1 MGKITVKLAANFER
15 NLAEIE
21 RFWIEAGAPRAYD
34 TLLDELIETVVQ
46 NLERFPGM
54 GRPFLDRP
62 AGSVEVANAQNVLR
76 SKLAALDAA
85 AGSLREYV
93 MRDYLVL
100 YARVGN
106 TIHLLSIRHHRQ
118 LSFDFARYFG

>member
-1 MGKITVKLAANFER
+1 VGKITVKLTANFER

-21 RFWIEAGAPRAYD
+21 RFWMEAGAPLAYD
-34 TLLDELIETVVQ
+34 TLLDELIETVVP

-62 AGSVEVANAQNVLR
+62 TGSVEVANAQNVLR
-76 SKLAALDAA
+76 SKLAALDSAA
-85 AGSLREYV
+85 DSLREYV

-100 YARVGN
+100 YAWIGV
-106 TIHLLSIRHHRQ
+106 TVHLLSIRHHRQ
-118 LSFDFARYFG
+118 LSFDFARHFG